1 MRPIVTL
8 SVLAA
13 LLSGLAMAA
22 NPPAA
27 LAAVQD
33 GNWSV
38 LIITEKGDC
47 DRAYRYSVA
56 VSNGKV
62 RYDGDA
68 AVKLSGTVT
77 PSGVVKVS
85 LMLGDKGA
93 SGTGR
98 LAASAGAGSWRG
110 TGSNTTCAGRW
121 EAERR

>member
-13 LLSGLAMAA
+13 LLSGPAMAA

-56 VSNGKV
+56 VSNGQV

-77 PSGVVKVS
+77 PSGVVRVS

-98 LAASAGAGSWRG
+98 LSASSGNGIWRG
-110 TGSNTTCAGRW
+110 VGSSTTCAGRW

>member
-22 NPPAA
+22 NPPAV
-27 LAAVQD
+27 LAAAQD

-47 DRAYRYSVA
+47 DRANRYSVA
-56 VSNGKV
+56 VSNAKV

-93 SGTGR
+93 SDIGR
-98 LAASAGAGSWRG
+98 LAANAGAGSWRG
-110 TGSNTTCAGRW
+110 TGSNGSCAGRW

>member
-1 MRPIVTL
+1 VRPIVTL

-13 LLSGLAMAA
+13 LLSGLAIAV

-56 VSNGKV
+56 VSNGQV
-62 RYDGDA
+62 RYAGDA
-68 AVKLSGTVT
+68 AVKLNGTVT
-77 PSGVVKVS
+77 SSGVVKVS

-93 SGTGR
+93 SGSGR
-98 LAASAGAGSWRG
+98 LSASSGVGTWRG
-110 TGSNTTCAGRW
+110 VGANTSCAGRW